1 MSRNPFNISTPDGV
15 VIRVIP
21 ASGTT
26 AASSKRTLDL
36 DILTYQEL
44 YLKTQFTEQ
53 ISSYTIPVIPKGS
66 NVYKLFQYF
75 TPEQVLSTAGLT
87 FTPSTIPDISNAL
100 INLSVNQKNVII
112 GLSSISTL
120 AGVNISSIQSTTD
133 AFYNFQVSTLYYSS
147 YTQLVDSYK
156 ILQGQNVQIL
166 NLQGTIVSL
175 GNSISTLST
184 QFQPRF
190 CTLGSL
196 LENTFNQG
204 NAVSTLSTYF
214 INYYTNISTSI
225 QQYSTNT
232 GFTLSSVIGY
242 DASTMIGYT
251 IETNN
256 VIQSASG
263 SGNSTLSTVIGSTL
277 SGFESDIFAYDPTTG
292 IQNISTFVD
301 GAISSLS
308 SAYILNSGIPGIC
321 SLSTNI
327 QRQYISSILRA
338 QIIAGTPGLCTMSTY
353 LTTIYRSI
361 STGVAFAQGNTIST
375 FSTTLQTQ
383 ISLINTAVCTVGYTY
398 VILQQEAVSV
408 SLSTLSSVFG
418 AGFISMNTL
427 SSFST
432 MLPSVYST
440 INTVFT
446 LDSPYSTLQN
456 LSTVQGSNISTTTN
470 YISSVYP
477 TIFCGPGISSLSSS
491 INPNFS
497 SISTSLA
504 TLFSSFSN
512 SIYSISTIRTDPGVS
527 SLSTFVNLNM
537 GAFYSSFTIL
547 NQSVITISQQ
557 SASTIS
563 LYYLLSTN
571 DAQTY
576 SNLNPAASITALNN
590 IITAYSNYNNGQYII
605 LTDQTSNASTFVS
618 TFSSD
623 LFSSYVGVQN
633 SFSNTLGY
641 LVSSYTNVSSIVEE
655 NIYSPRFSTFTTNS
669 LTTSNLTVNTD
680 LYLSSVGILT
690 STSATYPFSMLGSA
704 KISSSPDPSTH
715 HILVGSNIA
724 GKTTFINSNLPY
736 TYRLSPN
743 DPGFSVQANQIAY
756 NGTIWVIVGETSV
769 GSNIKYTTNPASTWL
784 NATVPAGIGA
794 VNTVK
799 WSGTYWL
806 AGTSALTDLLI
817 SYDGITWTNA
827 SPAVRMDAK
836 YDLAWNGVDWV
847 AVGNNGTG
855 NPLQA
860 TIEFTDINGVWQR
873 GSNVFTGQG
882 NAVTTNGRTW
892 VALGTGASIG
902 DAKMKYSFNASNWTD
917 VTVPHLSTGTAVA
930 WNGDLFL
937 AGGSNGNS
945 SNLMYSYNGIRWTYA
960 QSPSGISTV
969 NSIAWD
975 GLNWNIAGTAGSLER
990 LALSPDGINWSP
1002 ITTGITTAKINA
1014 IGYSSNTTPTIQFSN
1029 FDIFSGDIP
1038 SFMNTRHR
1046 MNVIHSTIYFNDGS
1060 LTIRKQNFPNQNL
1073 GNIGINTTFPEYS
1086 LDIATGNARKP
1097 IGTNWV
1103 TASDAR
1109 VKKDIETVDLVSC
1122 AKLVSEIPLRTYS
1135 FTDKFQEKTGIKPQ
1149 TYYGFIAQE
1158 VKQVLP
1164 NSVSY
1169 TKEHGLDD
1177 FHSLDT
1183 DQIFKLEFGAT
1194 QYLLSAVQKLEAQ
1207 ISTLEYSRQKH
1218 AN

>member
-15 VIRVIP
+15 VTVLP

-26 AASSKRTLDL
+26 SASSKRTLDI
-36 DILTYQEL
+36 DILTYQDL
-44 YLKTQFTEQ
+44 YLKSQSTEQ
-53 ISSYTIPVIPKGS
+53 ISSYTIPVIPSGS
-66 NVYKLFQYF
+66 NVYKLFHYF
-75 TPEQVLSTAGLT
+75 SPEQVLSTAGLT

-100 INLSVNQKNVII
+100 ITLSVNQIKVVKS
-112 GLSSISTL
+112 LSSISTL
-120 AGVNISSIQSTTD
+120 AGADISSFQSTTN

-147 YTQLVDSYK
+147 YTQLINSFN
-156 ILQGQNVQIL
+156 ILQGQNVQVL
-166 NLQGTIVSL
+166 SLQGTIINL

-184 QFQPRF
+184 QFQPTF
-190 CTLGSL
+190 CTFGSV

-204 NAVSTLSTYF
+204 DAVSTLSTYF
-214 INYYTNISTSI
+214 INYYTEISTSV
-225 QQYSTNT
+225 QSYSTT
-232 GFTLSSVIGY
+232 IGTSISSVIGN

-256 VIQSASG
+256 IIQSASG
-263 SGNSTLSTVIGSTL
+263 TGVSTLSTLIGSTL
-277 SGFESDIFAYDPTTG
+277 AGFESTIVGYDPTVG

-301 GAISSLS
+301 GTISSLS
-308 SAYILNSGIPGIC
+308 SAFITDSGIPGIC
-321 SLSTNI
+321 SLSTKI
-327 QRQYISSILRA
+327 QRQYISSILQA
-338 QIIAGTPGLCTMSTY
+338 QNVAGTPGLCTMSTY
-353 LTTIYRSI
+353 LNNIYKTI
-361 STGVAFAQGNTIST
+361 STGVGFSQGNTVST
-375 FSTTLQTQ
+375 FSTNLQTQ
-383 ISLINTAVCTVGYTY
+383 INLINTAVGTVGYAY

-418 AGFISMNTL
+418 VGFNSMNTL

-440 INTVFT
+440 IDTVFS
-446 LDSPYSTLQN
+446 LQSPYSTLQA
-456 LSTVQGSNISTTTN
+456 LSTVEGSNISTTKN

-477 TIFCGPGISSLSSS
+477 SIFCGPGLSSLSTF

-497 SISTSLA
+497 SISTSLT

-512 SIYSISTIRTDPGVS
+512 SIYNISSIRTDPGVS
-527 SLSTFVNLNM
+527 SLSTFVNSNM
-537 GAFYSSFTIL
+537 GVYYSSYSLL

-563 LYYLLSTN
+563 LFYVLSTN
-571 DAQTY
+571 DAITY
-576 SNLNPAASITALNN
+576 SNFNPAGSITALNN
-590 IITAYSNYNNGQYII
+590 TITSFSNYNNGQYT
-605 LTDQTSNASTFVS
+605 LLATQTSNASSFVS
-618 TFSSD
+618 TFSKN
-623 LFSSYVGVQN
+623 LYSSYVSVQS
-633 SFSNTLGY
+633 SFSNILGY
-641 LVSSYTNVSSIVEE
+641 LVSSYTSVSTVVEA
-655 NIYSPRFSTFTTNS
+655 NIYAPTFLSFTTNS
-669 LTTSNLTVNTD
+669 LTTSNLVVNTN

-690 STSATYPFSMLGSA
+690 STSGTYPFSMLGSA
-704 KISSSPDPSTH
+704 KISSRPDPSTN
-715 HILVGSNIA
+715 HILA
-724 GKTTFINSNLPY
+724 GVANLTGNTTFLNSNLPY
-736 TYRLSPN
+736 SYRVSPN
-743 DPGFSVQANQIAY
+743 DPGFSVQANSIAY
-756 NGTIWVIVGETSV
+756 NGSLWVIVGETSV
-769 GSNIKYTTNPASTWL
+769 GSNIKYTTNPTSTWS
-784 NATVPAGIGA
+784 NATTPFGIGA

-799 WSGTYWL
+799 WSGSYWL
-806 AGTSALTDLLI
+806 AGTSGSTDLLI
-817 SYDGITWTNA
+817 SRNGIVWTNA
-827 SPAVRMDAK
+827 APAVRMDAK
-836 YDLAWNGVDWV
+836 NDIAWNGVDWV
-847 AVGNNGTG
+847 AVGNNDTG
-855 NPLQA
+855 DPAQA
-860 TIEFTDINGVWQR
+860 TIEFTDINGVWQL
-873 GSNVFTGQG
+873 GSNAFTGQG

-892 VALGTGASIG
+892 VALGTGASVS

-917 VTVPHLSTGTAVA
+917 VTVPQLSTGNAVA

-945 SNLMYSYNGIRWTYA
+945 SNLMYSYNGVTWTYS

-975 GLNWNIAGTAGSLER
+975 GQNWNIAGTAGSLQK
-990 LALSPDGINWSP
+990 LALSSDAINWSL
-1002 ITTGITTAKINA
+1002 ISTSFSTGKINT
-1014 IGYSSNTTPTIQFSN
+1014 IGYSSNTTPTIQLSN

-1038 SFMNTRHR
+1038 AFMNTRHR

-1109 VKKDIETVDLVSC
+1109 VKTEIETVDLVSC

-1135 FTDKFQEKTGIKPQ
+1135 FTSKFQDKTGIKPL

-1164 NSVSY
+1164 NSVTY

-1207 ISTLEYSRQKH
+1207 ISTLEACKLK
-1218 AN
+1218 

>member
-1 MSRNPFNISTPDGV
+1 M
-15 VIRVIP
+15 
-21 ASGTT
+21 
-26 AASSKRTLDL
+26 ASSQRTLDL
-36 DILTYQEL
+36 DILTYQDL
-44 YLKTQFTEQ
+44 YLKSQSTEQ
-53 ISSYTIPVIPKGS
+53 ISSYTIPVIPGGS

-87 FTPSTIPDISNAL
+87 FTPSTIPDISNSL
-100 INLSVNQKNVII
+100 IKLSVNQIRVAIS
-112 GLSSISTL
+112 LSSISTL
-120 AGVNISSIQSTTD
+120 TAVNVSSIQSTTN

-147 YTQLVDSYK
+147 YTQLVNSFN

-166 NLQGTIVSL
+166 NLQGTIINL

-184 QFQPRF
+184 QFQPTF
-190 CTLGSL
+190 CTFGSV

-204 NAVSTLSTYF
+204 NSVSTLSTYF

-232 GFTLSSVIGY
+232 GKTLSSIIGY

-256 VIQSASG
+256 TIQSASG
-263 SGNSTLSTVIGSTL
+263 TGVSTLSTLIGSTL
-277 SGFESDIFAYDPTTG
+277 AGFGSTIAGYDPTAG

-301 GAISSLS
+301 GSISSLS
-308 SAYILNSGIPGIC
+308 SAFILNSGIPGIC
-321 SLSTNI
+321 SLSTSI
-327 QRQYISSILRA
+327 QRQYISSILQA
-338 QIIAGTPGLCTMSTY
+338 QNVAGTPGLCTMSTF
-353 LTTIYRSI
+353 LTNIFRTI
-361 STGVAFAQGNTIST
+361 STGVGFAQGNTIST
-375 FSTTLQTQ
+375 FSTNLQTQ
-383 ISLINTAVCTVGYTY
+383 INLINTAVCTVGYTY

-418 AGFISMNTL
+418 TGFNLMNTL

-440 INTVFT
+440 IDTVFSLQT
-446 LDSPYSTLQN
+446 PYSTLQT
-456 LSTVQGSNISTTTN
+456 LSTVEGSNISTTSN

-477 TIFCGPGISSLSSS
+477 KIFSGPGLSSLSTS

-497 SISTSLA
+497 TISTTL
-504 TLFSSFSN
+504 TGLFSSFSN
-512 SIYSISTIRTDPGVS
+512 SIYNISSIRTDPGVS
-527 SLSTFVNLNM
+527 SLSTFVNSNT

-563 LYYLLSTN
+563 LYFFLSTN
-571 DAQTY
+571 DAVTY
-576 SNLNPAASITALNN
+576 SNFNPANSITELNN
-590 IITAYSNYNNGQYII
+590 TITSFSNYNNGQFAI
-605 LTDQTSNASTFVS
+605 LTEQTSNASSFVS
-618 TFSSD
+618 TFSKD
-623 LFSSYVGVQN
+623 LFSSYVGVQS

-641 LVSSYTNVSSIVEE
+641 LVSSYTSVSSVVEA
-655 NIYSPRFSTFTTNS
+655 NIYAPSFSTFTTNS
-669 LTTSNLTVNTD
+669 LTTSNLIVNTG

-690 STSATYPFSMLGSA
+690 STSASYPFSMLGSA
-704 KISSSPDPSTH
+704 KIGSQPDPSTH
-715 HILVGSNIA
+715 HILVGSNLA

-736 TYRLSPN
+736 SYRISPN
-743 DPGFSVQANQIAY
+743 DPGFSVQANSVAY
-756 NGTIWVIVGETSV
+756 NGSLWVIVGETTA
-769 GSNIKYTTNPASTWL
+769 GSNIKYTTNPASTWS
-784 NATVPAGIGA
+784 NANVPIGIGA

-799 WSGTYWL
+799 WAGYHWL
-806 AGTSALTDLLI
+806 AGTSGFTSLLI
-817 SYDGITWTNA
+817 SYDGVTWSNA
-827 SPAVRMDAK
+827 APAVRMDAI
-836 YDLAWNGVDWV
+836 YDLAWNGLAWA
-847 AVGNNGTG
+847 AVGNNASA

-860 TIEFTDINGVWQR
+860 TIEYTDINDVWQLA
-873 GSNVFTGQG
+873 SNVFTGQG
-882 NAVTTNGRTW
+882 NAITTNGRTW
-892 VALGTGASIG
+892 VALGTGASSS

-917 VTVPHLSTGTAVA
+917 VTVPHLSTGNTVA

-945 SNLMYSYNGIRWTYA
+945 SNLMYSFNGITWTYV

-975 GLNWNIAGTAGSLER
+975 GQNWNIAGTAGSLEKV
-990 LALSPDGINWSP
+990 AVSSDAINWLA
-1002 ITTGITTAKINA
+1002 ITTGITSAKINT
-1014 IGYSSNTTPTIQFSN
+1014 IGYSSNTTPTIQLSN
-1029 FDIFSGDIP
+1029 FDIFSGEIP
-1038 SFMNTRHR
+1038 AFMNARHR
-1046 MNVIHSTIYFNDGS
+1046 MNVIHSTIYFNDGA
-1060 LTIRKQNFPNQNL
+1060 LTIRKQPPPNQSL

-1097 IGTNWV
+1097 FGTNWV

-1109 VKKDIETVDLVSC
+1109 VKKEIETVDLVSC

-1135 FTDKFQEKTGIKPQ
+1135 FTKEFQDKSGIKPLS
-1149 TYYGFIAQE
+1149 YYGFIAQE
-1158 VKQVLP
+1158 VKQILP

-1194 QYLLSAVQKLEAQ
+1194 QYLLSAVKSLEAQ
-1207 ISTLEYSRQKH
+1207 ISSLEGSRY
-1218 AN
+1218 ARSV

>member
-1 MSRNPFNISTPDGV
+1 MLFSYINIVGM
-15 VIRVIP
+15 
-21 ASGTT
+21 
-26 AASSKRTLDL
+26 ASSQRTLDL
-36 DILTYQEL
+36 DILTYQDL
-44 YLKTQFTEQ
+44 YLKSQFTQQ
-53 ISSYTIPVIPKGS
+53 ISSYTIPVIPGGS

-87 FTPSTIPDISNAL
+87 FTPSTIPDISNA
-100 INLSVNQKNVII
+100 IIKLSVNQIKVAIS
-112 GLSSISTL
+112 LSSISTL
-120 AGVNISSIQSTTD
+120 SGAEISSIQSTTN

-147 YTQLVDSYK
+147 YTQLINSFN

-166 NLQGTIVSL
+166 NLQGTIINL

-184 QFQPRF
+184 QFQPTF
-190 CTLGSL
+190 CTFGSV

-214 INYYTNISTSI
+214 TDYYTNISTSV
-225 QQYSTNT
+225 QEYSTNI
-232 GFTLSSVIGY
+232 GFSISSVIGN

-251 IETNN
+251 NETNDI
-256 VIQSASG
+256 IQSASG
-263 SGNSTLSTVIGSTL
+263 TGVSTLSTLIGSTL
-277 SGFESDIFAYDPTTG
+277 SGFESTIISYDPTVG

-301 GAISSLS
+301 GTISSLS
-308 SAYILNSGIPGIC
+308 SAFIIESGIPGIC
-321 SLSTNI
+321 SLSTSI
-327 QRQYISSILRA
+327 QRQYISSILQA
-338 QIIAGTPGLCTMSTY
+338 QNIAGTPGLCTMSTF

-361 STGVAFAQGNTIST
+361 STGVGVTQGNTIST
-375 FSTTLQTQ
+375 FSTNLQTQ
-383 ISLINTAVCTVGYTY
+383 INLINTAVCTVGYSY

-418 AGFISMNTL
+418 VGFNLMTTL

-440 INTVFT
+440 IDTVFSLQT
-446 LDSPYSTLQN
+446 PFSTLES
-456 LSTVQGSNISTTTN
+456 LSTVQTSNISTTSN

-477 TIFCGPGISSLSSS
+477 KIFSGPGLSSLSSF

-497 SISTSLA
+497 SISTTLT

-512 SIYSISTIRTDPGVS
+512 SIYNISSIRTDPGVS
-527 SLSTFVNLNM
+527 TLSSFVNSNT
-537 GAFYSSFTIL
+537 GAFFSSFTIL

-557 SASTIS
+557 SFSTIA

-571 DAQTY
+571 DAVTY
-576 SNLNPAASITALNN
+576 SNFNPASSITVLNST
-590 IITAYSNYNNGQYII
+590 IVSFSNYNDEQFITLAG
-605 LTDQTSNASTFVS
+605 QTSNASSFVS
-618 TFSSD
+618 SFSRNI
-623 LFSSYVGVQN
+623 LSSYVGVQT

-641 LVSSYTNVSSIVEE
+641 LVSSYTSISSVVEA
-655 NIYSPRFSTFTTNS
+655 NIYAPSFSTFRTNS
-669 LTTSNLTVNTD
+669 LTTSNLVVNRA
-680 LYLSSVGILT
+680 LYLSSLGILT
-690 STSATYPFSMLGSA
+690 STSAAYSFSMLGSA

-715 HILVGSNIA
+715 HILVGSNLA
-724 GKTTFINSNLPY
+724 GKTTFLNSNLPY
-736 TYRLSPN
+736 IYRISPN
-743 DPGFSVQANQIAY
+743 DPGFSIQANSIAY
-756 NGTIWVIVGETSV
+756 NGSLWVVVGETTV

-784 NATVPAGIGA
+784 NANLPIGITA

-799 WSGTYWL
+799 WAGSYWL
-806 AGTSALTDLLI
+806 AGSAGSTDLLI
-817 SYDGITWTNA
+817 SNDGITWTDA
-827 SPAVRMDAK
+827 LPAVRMD
-836 YDLAWNGVDWV
+836 YINDLAWNGLAWA
-847 AVGNNGTG
+847 AVGNNASG
-855 NPLQA
+855 NPLQT
-860 TIEFTDINGVWQR
+860 TIKYTDISDIWQVA
-873 GSNVFTGQG
+873 SNVFTDQG
-882 NAVTTNGRTW
+882 NAITTNGRTW
-892 VALGTGASIG
+892 VALGTGASSN

-917 VTVPHLSTGTAVA
+917 VTVPHLSTGNAVA

-945 SNLMYSYNGIRWTYA
+945 SNLMYSYNGITWTYA
-960 QSPSGISTV
+960 ESPSGISTV

-975 GLNWNIAGTAGSLER
+975 GQNWNIAGTAGSLQR
-990 LALSPDGINWSP
+990 VALSSDAIIWST
-1002 ITTGITTAKINA
+1002 ISTGITTAVINS
-1014 IGYSSNTTPTIQFSN
+1014 IGYSSNTTPTIQLSN
-1029 FDIFSGDIP
+1029 FDIFSGEIP
-1038 SFMNTRHR
+1038 AFMNARHR
-1046 MNVIHSTIYFNDGS
+1046 MNVIHSTIYFNDGA
-1060 LTIRKQNFPNQNL
+1060 LTIRKQMPPNQNL

-1097 IGTNWV
+1097 FGTNWV

-1122 AKLVSEIPLRTYS
+1122 AKLISEIPLRTYN
-1135 FTDKFQEKTGIKPQ
+1135 FTKEFQDKTGIKSQ

-1207 ISTLEYSRQKH
+1207 ISTLEASR
-1218 AN
+1218 